1 MQTLSEL
8 KQGMEELWGSVA
20 KGWRHLTER
29 MSGALTRFKR
39 HGPEDNDLY
48 LASANWALL
57 AGDVYEDER
66 KIVVRLEVPGLEN
79 DDFHIQVAGDTLI
92 VSGEKRFERE
102 ASDELRVQ
110 LNLAKLEAREEWD
123 KTEEKLQHFKAKLEE
138 VSGEAIEASED
149 VWASVKMLGEE
160 IERAYKRIKSRL

>member
-20 KGWRHLTER
+20 EGWRHLRER

-39 HGPEDNDLY
+39 HGSEDDNLY

-66 KIVVRLEVPGLEN
+66 KIVVRLEVPGLEK

-92 VSGEKRFERE
+92 VSGEKRFE
-102 ASDELRVQ
+102 
-110 LNLAKLEAREEWD
+110 
-123 KTEEKLQHFKAKLEE
+123 
-138 VSGEAIEASED
+138 GEASEGHYRVLQCAYGSFQRAIALPGPVIVED
-149 VWASVKMLGEE
+149 GRASYRRGVLK
-160 IERAYKRIKSRL
+160 IELPKAEAARQRTIDIKVR